1 MVEVAMLKCV
11 TILNVLLLAVGTDAF
26 GQDQSPSSDVNSR
39 DLGIHG
45 YGRNDISC
53 LEWGDSCVTC
63 RRDQPTGEYSCSNI
77 GIGCQPKN
85 VQCLRRGEEPAK
97 SQ

>member
-26 GQDQSPSSDVNSR
+26 GQDQSPSSDAPKNSR
-39 DLGIHG
+39 ALGLRG

-53 LEWGDSCVTC
+53 LEWSDNSI
-63 RRDQPTGEYSCSNI
+63 DF
-77 GIGCQPKN
+77 
-85 VQCLRRGEEPAK
+85 AF
-97 SQ
+97 